1 MVPRLLH
8 RILRHRSE
16 YAISLTPFPRS
27 GGAPGGMR
35 FAMTKMTKKPPRWQG
50 GSRFVQE
57 VGGARNEID
66 RRPQASSLL
75 SFALS
80 TTTSVRLNMAAI
92 ITALELKVNRRFD
105 QRAAGFAR

>member
-1 MVPRLLH
+1 
-8 RILRHRSE
+8 
-16 YAISLTPFPRS
+16 
-27 GGAPGGMR
+27 
-35 FAMTKMTKKPPRWQG
+35 MTKKPPRWQG

-80 TTTSVRLNMAAI
+80 TTLIRVNMRAI
-92 ITALELKVNRRFD
+92 ITALAAKVNRRFD